1 MATVVVR
8 IVGRLGVESPESADV
23 ALGSRKA
30 RRLLAALAVHRTRT
44 VPADELAHVLWG
56 DTPPSRP
63 VENVATLVSR
73 LRAALGASVVLGGRD
88 GYRLGTPPDVRV
100 DLDDAAR
107 FVAEATARAATE
119 PGLAA
124 AAAQQALR
132 LLGAGAVLVDEPDAD
147 WPAPARTEA
156 ELLLRSA
163 RLAAADAS
171 TRCGDHAAAV
181 AAASAA
187 LAHDP
192 LDEAAAR
199 LAMAAHQASGEPA
212 HALAVFDRLRTDL
225 AEALGMDPAPQTRE
239 LHLALVRGRRAPPT
253 RTPPTRTPPTRIPPT
268 RPSTGRPPTGRG
280 RESRVLLDAWSA
292 AVAGRGGLVLLV
304 GEAGIGKTTLADR
317 LRETSASTGGRVLF
331 TRCYAAERS
340 LFLQPVV
347 DALTTTLSGMPAS
360 DLAAAAGIH
369 APALVDL
376 FPQLAPALG
385 PPAAERTSSDV
396 AMRRTFEA
404 VTGVLAALATER
416 PVLLVLDDLQN
427 AGAATVELVHF
438 LVRHAADTRLLVVA
452 TVRVEEGD
460 GVLALLEP
468 VGARLEVG
476 PLDAAAVG
484 ALAAAAGHAP
494 MADAI
499 LARTGGHTLFVVE
512 TLGGLRAGASGVPAS
527 LRSAVVDRLD
537 RAGADT
543 ADLLRAAAVVGAS
556 VDPEV
561 VAGMLGLATHVA
573 VQRCER
579 AVAARLLVPA
589 GSRYEFANDLLHE
602 ILYATT
608 PEPLR
613 RAHHHR
619 AADLLVGTPEAVAV
633 HAAAVQD
640 RGRAARALEAA
651 AAEATRRGAMADA
664 EILLSRAL
672 GHAAQARA
680 MADVARI
687 YLARG
692 RVREAIGEYR
702 RAAGD
707 DRAALATAR
716 DAGDRRS
723 EMLALRALGGHASLA
738 IGVPVAE
745 CAQSLDAGLAIAES
759 LGDDAVAA
767 ELLGWSAVLSTNR
780 LRFAEALRSSERA
793 VAAARA
799 AASEAALAAAL
810 DGRKNALTYLGR
822 FAELGPVLAELEPM
836 LRRCGDLELLQ
847 WCVFESAF
855 PAAARADWSTATRRI
870 DDALTIN
877 RRSGHPVHES
887 WFVAHLGWIARLRG
901 DVAGALHHGRRAVE
915 LAGSLSHRWFVSD
928 AGAVL
933 GATLL
938 EAGERAEA
946 VEVLDRALQRVGSN
960 GAEAH
965 LLRCLG
971 PLAEASGSA
980 AVLADADALL
990 GSVDA
995 PPGAAWFGGGDAYLS
1010 IARAHLARGEPGRAL
1025 AAVAPLLTAARVGG
1039 WTALEPLAR
1048 RVVEHAHV

>member
-1 MATVVVR
+1 MAAVVVR
-8 IVGRLGVESPESADV
+8 IVGSFVVESPESV
-23 ALGSRKA
+23 EVTLGSRKA

-44 VPADELAHVLWG
+44 VPVDELVHVLWG
-56 DTPPSRP
+56 DAPPARP

-73 LRAALGASVVLGGRD
+73 LRATLGPGAVLGGRD
-88 GYRLGTPPDVRV
+88 GYRIGAPPGVRV
-100 DLDDAAR
+100 DLADAAR
-107 FVAEATARAATE
+107 LVAEAAARATAE

-124 AAAQQALR
+124 AAALQAVR
-132 LLGAGAVLVDEPDAD
+132 LLGTGTVLVDEPDAE
-147 WPAPARTEA
+147 WPAPARAEA
-156 ELLLRSA
+156 ERLLRTA

-171 TRCGDHAAAV
+171 TRCGDHATAVAV
-181 AAASAA
+181 AAAA
-187 LAHDP
+187 LADDP
-192 LDEAAAR
+192 LDEPAAR

-212 HALAVFDRLRTDL
+212 RALGVFERLRATL
-225 AEALGMDPAPQTRE
+225 ADSLGVDPAPETRE
-239 LHLALVRGRRAPPT
+239 LHLALVRGRRSPPG
-253 RTPPTRTPPTRIPPT
+253 RTPAT
-268 RPSTGRPPTGRG
+268 RPATGRPPTGRDH
-280 RESRVLLDAWSA
+280 ETSVLVDAWSA

-317 LRETSASTGGRVLF
+317 LRETSAATGGRVLF

-347 DALTTTLSGMPAS
+347 DALATTLSGLPAP
-360 DLAAAAGIH
+360 DLTAAAGVH

-376 FPQLAPALG
+376 FPQLAPVLG
-385 PPAAERTSSDV
+385 PPAAERVGLEV
-396 AMRRTFEA
+396 ATRRTFEA
-404 VTGVLAALATER
+404 VTGVLGALAVGQ

-438 LVRHAADTRLLVVA
+438 LARRAVAMRLLIVA

-460 GVLALLEP
+460 DVLALLGP
-468 VGARLEVG
+468 VGTRLPVG
-476 PLDAAAVG
+476 PLDSDAVA

-494 MADAI
+494 MAGAI

-512 TLGGLRAGASGVPAS
+512 TLGGLRAGASEVPAS
-527 LRSAVVDRLD
+527 LRSAVLDRLD

-543 ADLLRAAAVVGAS
+543 ADLLRAAAVIGAS
-556 VDPEV
+556 VDPEI
-561 VAGMLGLATHVA
+561 VAGMLGLPAHVA

-619 AADLLVGTPEAVAV
+619 AADLLADTPEAVAV

-640 RGRAARALEAA
+640 RVRAARALEAA

-664 EILLSRAL
+664 EILLGRAL
-672 GHAAQARA
+672 GHAEQARA
-680 MADVARI
+680 TADVARV

-707 DRAALATAR
+707 ERAALATAR
-716 DAGDRRS
+716 DAGDRYS

-738 IGVPVAE
+738 IGVPAAE
-745 CAQSLDAGLAIAES
+745 CARSLEAGLVIAES

-767 ELLGWSAVLSTNR
+767 ELLGWSTVLSTNR
-780 LRFAEALRSSERA
+780 LRFVEALRSSERA

-799 AASEAALAAAL
+799 AASDAALAVAL

-822 FAELGPVLAELEPM
+822 FAELAPVLAELEPM
-836 LRRCGDLELLQ
+836 LRRSGDLELLQ

-855 PAAARADWSTATRRI
+855 SAAARADWATATRLI
-870 DDALTIN
+870 DEALTIN

-887 WFVAHLGWIARLRG
+887 WFVAHLGWVARLRG
-901 DVAGALHHGRRAVE
+901 DLGAALDHGRRAVE

-933 GATLL
+933 GATLI

-946 VEVLDRALQRVGSN
+946 VRVLERSLQRVGSN

-990 GSVDA
+990 ESIDA
-995 PPGAAWFGGGDAYLS
+995 PPGSAWFGGSDAYLS
-1010 IARAHLARGEPGRAL
+1010 IARAHLARGERDRAA
-1025 AAVAPLLTAARVGG
+1025 AAVAPLLTASRDGG
-1039 WTALEPLAR
+1039 WTALERLAR
-1048 RVVEHAHV
+1048 QVAV